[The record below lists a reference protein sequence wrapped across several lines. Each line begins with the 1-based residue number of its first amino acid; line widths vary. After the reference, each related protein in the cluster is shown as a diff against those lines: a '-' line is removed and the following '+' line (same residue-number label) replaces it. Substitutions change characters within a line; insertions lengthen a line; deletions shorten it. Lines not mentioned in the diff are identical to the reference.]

1 MLWILPDSACVK
13 ANTRAGAFRQ
23 GAPTPGLP
31 TNLPTERGHPP
42 IQSTA
47 GSFPARGPPPTIGC
61 SCVREYQ
68 CSCCAFLPRAYVFGK
83 NECWG
88 LNSPT
93 IRSEFGVRTW
103 GHATPAALWGG
114 GPAFPGGNGQVAHV
128 WGRVPLAATHTDRQ
142 RGDLSPCGQSP
153 MDFESITLATRSHCQ
168 LPPTPERARTTSVC
182 STRVANMEAHNFLSA
197 RFVVACCCLGCSP
210 FIGGLVVLSADPE
223 SSTSVVCHWP
233 DCARLFRWVSSDS
246 SGACVQMERWR
257 KGSASDSCLRTR
269 YSHHH

>member
-114 GPAFPGGNGQVAHV
+114 VRLSGGKRAGGA
-128 WGRVPLAATHTDRQ
+128 RL
-142 RGDLSPCGQSP
+142 GQSTSCCHTYRSTARG
-153 MDFESITLATRSHCQ
+153 FEPLRAEPNGFRVHHLSHSVTL
-168 LPPTPERARTTSVC
+168 SV
-182 STRVANMEAHNFLSA
+182 A
-197 RFVVACCCLGCSP
+197 
-210 FIGGLVVLSADPE
+210 AD
-223 SSTSVVCHWP
+223 S
-233 DCARLFRWVSSDS
+233 
-246 SGACVQMERWR
+246 
-257 KGSASDSCLRTR
+257 
-269 YSHHH
+269 